1 MKPSE
6 IIALVGEN
14 RLLEARKRAGKVTRL
29 ALLRRMEACGYFTPD
44 LRELVVDYLKHQ
56 HGVTVGQVQAAIRE
70 ETPEHKSAAR
80 QPPANA
86 TLHHGAPRWA

>member
-1 MKPSE
+1 MNPSE
-6 IIALVGEN
+6 IITLVGEN
-14 RLLEARKRAGKVTRL
+14 RFREARKRARKVTRL

-86 TLHHGAPRWA
+86 TLHAAPRWA